1 MTPTTEDMATF
12 RRLHRMGT
20 PFLLP
25 NAWDYASA
33 AALAAAGFAAVATT
47 SLGVAAAAGK
57 ADAAGS
63 TRQETLALARVIA
76 RLPCLISVD
85 AEGGFS
91 DQPEEVADFAAELF
105 EAGVVGM
112 NLEDSRADGSL
123 WSVEHAARVVA
134 TVKARVPGM
143 FVNARSDTY
152 WLAGNQKPSL
162 PETLAR
168 VNAYAAAGADCV
180 FVPGVS
186 EDASIA
192 AIVDAVDVPLNVL
205 CMPGRYTLGRLAE
218 LGVVRVSL
226 GSLLFRVGLGAAI
239 AAAVAVRDGQSV
251 ELTGVPS
258 YAWVEALLPV
268 PAADRV

>member
-12 RRLHRMGT
+12 RNLHRRGT
-20 PFLLP
+20 LVVLP

-57 ADAAGS
+57 ADAAGA
-63 TRQETLALARVIA
+63 TRHETLALARVIA
-76 RLPCLISVD
+76 RLPCLVSVD

-91 DQPEEVADFAAELF
+91 DQPEEVADFASEVF
-105 EAGVVGM
+105 EAGVVGV
-112 NLEDSRADGSL
+112 NFEDGRADGSL
-123 WSVEHAARVVA
+123 WPAEHLCQVVA

-143 FVNARSDTY
+143 FVNARTDTY
-152 WLAGNQKPSL
+152 WLDGNQTPSL

-168 VNAYAAAGADCV
+168 VKAYAAAGADGV
-180 FVPGVS
+180 FVPGVA

-205 CMPGRYTLGRLAE
+205 CMPGRHTLGRLAE
-218 LGVVRVSL
+218 LGVRRVSL
-226 GSLLFRVGLGAAI
+226 GSLLFRVGLGAAL

-258 YAWVEALLPV
+258 YASVEALLPV
-268 PAADRV
+268 SPAEV